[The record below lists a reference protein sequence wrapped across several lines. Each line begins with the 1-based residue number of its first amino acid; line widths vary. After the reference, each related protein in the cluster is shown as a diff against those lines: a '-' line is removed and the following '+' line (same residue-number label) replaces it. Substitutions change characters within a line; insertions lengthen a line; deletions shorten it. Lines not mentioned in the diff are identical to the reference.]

1 MLPVKEY
8 DPDWTLCVLEDL
20 KTFFETNDMEK
31 SAAAVSRASLAVAR
45 EIQEVADYQGVFYLP
60 RAGHNT
66 H

>member
-20 KTFFETNDMEK
+20 KTFFEANDMKK
-31 SAAAVSRASLAVAR
+31 SAAAVSRASLAVAG
-45 EIQEVADYQGVFYLP
+45 EIQEVVNNQNVLCLP
-60 RAGHNT
+60 RSGLTT